1 MAYGKSKV
9 KQTYAQPRRPLR
21 QSLYS
26 PAHHATF
33 RTEWESNLEPAIA
46 KVQALKNEG
55 YMADEALQRGALTES
70 QAERFASRLKEL
82 GYETQII
89 PIATWAGE
97 KVVFL
102 IYKPPKEPVQQQQP
116 ETKPP
121 LSLKQPASPEEY
133 LQRFLK
139 EFYDDNAPEVP
150 EETNRFKHEGW
161 AMDPQRIM
169 AVINKDAKGPIEP
182 DPTSLL
188 GMAKALHGSVPLA
201 SFPKAN
207 DVMTAL
213 RKAKGSKSHNY
224 GYVAWGPDM
233 LTSID
238 YARKALK
245 ILGPKTPVR
254 VYCEK
259 KESPIYFMDPDGNAV
274 VVAPALDVDKSTVID
289 VSTLMRYYGPS

>member
-21 QSLYS
+21 HSVYS
-26 PAHHATF
+26 PVHHATF

-82 GYETQII
+82 GCEIQII

-102 IYKPPKEPVQQQQP
+102 VYKPPKEPVQQQQP
-116 ETKPP
+116 EAKPP
-121 LSLKQPASPEEY
+121 PSLKQPASPEEY

-139 EFYDDNAPEVP
+139 EFYDDNDPRVP
-150 EETNRFKHEGW
+150 EEANRFKNEGW

-169 AVINKDAKGPIEP
+169 AVINKDAPGKAGP
-182 DPTSLL
+182 DSLL
-188 GMAKALHGSVPLA
+188 GMAKSLHGSVPLA

-213 RKAKGSKSHNY
+213 RRAKGSKSHDY
-224 GYVAWGPDM
+224 DYVAWAPDI

-245 ILGPKTPVR
+245 ILGPKTPIR
-254 VYCEK
+254 VCCEK
-259 KESPIYFMDPDGNAV
+259 KQSPIYFMDPNGNAV

-289 VSTLMRYYGPS
+289 VNTLMRYYGPS

>member
-21 QSLYS
+21 HSIYS

-33 RTEWESNLEPAIA
+33 RTEWESNIEPAIA

-102 IYKPPKEPVQQQQP
+102 VYKPPKEPVQQQQP

-121 LSLKQPASPEEY
+121 PSLKQPATPEEY

-139 EFYDDNAPEVP
+139 EFYDDNDPRLP
-150 EETNRFKHEGW
+150 DETNRFKNEGW
-161 AMDPQRIM
+161 AMDPGRIM
-169 AVINKDAKGPIEP
+169 AVINKDAPYRGG
-182 DPTSLL
+182 DTLL
-188 GMAKALHGSVPLA
+188 GMAKELHGSVPLA

-213 RKAKGSKSHNY
+213 RRAKGSKSHNY
-224 GYVAWGPDM
+224 DYVAWGPDI

-254 VYCEK
+254 VSCK
-259 KESPIYFMDPDGNAV
+259 SKDKPVYFMDPDGNAV
-274 VVAPALDVDKSTVID
+274 VVAPALDVDKSRVID
-289 VSTLMRYYGPS
+289 VNTLMRYYGSS